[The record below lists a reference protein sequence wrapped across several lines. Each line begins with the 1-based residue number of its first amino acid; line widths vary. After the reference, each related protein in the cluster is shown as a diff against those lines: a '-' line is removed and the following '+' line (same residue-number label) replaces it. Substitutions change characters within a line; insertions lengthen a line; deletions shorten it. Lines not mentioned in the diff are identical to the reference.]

1 MFSVIHWDGSSES
14 NPPRDLLP
22 ALLDELGI
30 ADREHGDV
38 TVVHEDSGWSMSAHR
53 DGRLVFENL
62 SSGGERHM
70 KPISKERVI
79 ELWSRLIGGDIGA
92 VLAEPWLAG
101 YGE

>member
-14 NPPRDLLP
+14 NPPRASLS
-22 ALLDELGI
+22 ALHDELAI

-38 TVVHEDSGWSMSAHR
+38 TVVHEESGWSLSAHR

-79 ELWSRLIGGDIGA
+79 ELWSRLIDGDIGG
-92 VLAEPWLAG
+92 VLGEPWHPG
-101 YGE
+101 YGK